1 MFRMYILCILICLY
15 MWNYDCSMSLTCPL
29 PPKDSLCIGYPFAML
44 PAPHFPR
51 QPFIYFLSIEIR
63 LHFLE
68 FYGNEIISIYLIWL
82 CKEST
87 CQCRR
92 HKRCSFNPW
101 VRKIPWSRKCKPFQ
115 YSCLENSMGR
125 EAWRAIVHGAEKSW
139 TRLSNGTHHVLG
151 TMDFQSPGL
160 FCNSSMLFMCIPFY
174 CWIVCIYHN
183 ILIHSP
189 IQGIWV
195 FLVFGYCP

>member
-92 HKRCSFNPW
+92 HKRCRFNPW
-101 VRKIPWSRKCKPFQ
+101 VRKIPWSRKWQTTPVFLPGKFHGQ
-115 YSCLENSMGR
+115 RSLTGYSPWGWKELDTTEQWHPSCAWDYGLSITRIILQFIHVIYVHSFLLLNSMY
-125 EAWRAIVHGAEKSW
+125 IS
-139 TRLSNGTHHVLG
+139 
-151 TMDFQSPGL
+151 
-160 FCNSSMLFMCIPFY
+160 
-174 CWIVCIYHN
+174 
-183 ILIHSP
+183 
-189 IQGIWV
+189 
-195 FLVFGYCP
+195 

>member
-92 HKRCSFNPW
+92 HKRCRFNPG
-101 VRKIPWSRKCKPFQ
+101 VGKIPWRRKWQP
-115 YSCLENSMGR
+115 YSSILAWKIPWTEEPGRLESVGSQ
-125 EAWRAIVHGAEKSW
+125 SW
-139 TRLSNGTHHVLG
+139 TWLSDWAHTHK
-151 TMDFQSPGL
+151 
-160 FCNSSMLFMCIPFY
+160 N
-174 CWIVCIYHN
+174 
-183 ILIHSP
+183 
-189 IQGIWV
+189 
-195 FLVFGYCP
+195 CPTRT